1 MVKFHKLYMI
11 PTYDRCRIIKK
22 AQIIKNL
29 SQTAFHKVFAVS
41 LNATTD
47 KIERFHNGLWGVS
60 PPLHLLAVKLI
71 EMIRS

>member
-1 MVKFHKLYMI
+1 M
-11 PTYDRCRIIKK
+11 
-22 AQIIKNL
+22 

-60 PPLHLLAVKLI
+60 LPLHLLAVKLI
-71 EMIRS
+71 ELIRS